1 MRFNYQVSQYK
12 LTKLLWKKVKINL
25 SYKNNQQLISS
36 YKNNMS
42 IYVVVLSEQGKNLTF
57 LKELKENE

>member
-12 LTKLLWKKVKINL
+12 LTKLLWKNVKTNL

-42 IYVVVLSEQGKNLTF
+42 IYVVVLSEQGKNLTL

>member
-1 MRFNYQVSQYK
+1 MRFNYQLSQYK
-12 LTKLLWKKVKINL
+12 LTKLLWKKDKVNL
-25 SYKNNQQLISS
+25 SYKNNQQLISL

>member
-1 MRFNYQVSQYK
+1 MRFNFQVSQYK
-12 LTKLLWKKVKINL
+12 LTILLWKNVKINL

-42 IYVVVLSEQGKNLTF
+42 IYVVVSSEQGKNLTF

>member
-12 LTKLLWKKVKINL
+12 LTKLLWKNVKSNL

-36 YKNNMS
+36 YENNMS

>member
-12 LTKLLWKKVKINL
+12 LTKLLWKNVKVNL
-25 SYKNNQQLISS
+25 SYKNNQQLISTF
-36 YKNNMS
+36 KNNMS
-42 IYVVVLSEQGKNLTF
+42 IYVVVSSEQGKNLTF

>member
-12 LTKLLWKKVKINL
+12 LTKLLWKNVKTNL

>member
-12 LTKLLWKKVKINL
+12 LTKLLWKNVKINL
-25 SYKNNQQLISS
+25 SYKNNQQLILS

>member
-12 LTKLLWKKVKINL
+12 LTKLLWKNVKVNL

-36 YKNNMS
+36 YENNMS
-42 IYVVVLSEQGKNLTF
+42 IYVVVFSEQGKNLTF

>member
-1 MRFNYQVSQYK
+1 MRFNFQVSQHK
-12 LTKLLWKKVKINL
+12 LTKLLWKNVKVNL
-25 SYKNNQQLISS
+25 SYKNNQQKILS

-57 LKELKENE
+57 LKELKDKK

>member
-25 SYKNNQQLISS
+25 SYENNQQLIPS

>member
-12 LTKLLWKKVKINL
+12 LTKLSWKKVKINL

>member
-1 MRFNYQVSQYK
+1 MKNV
-12 LTKLLWKKVKINL
+12 KVNL

-42 IYVVVLSEQGKNLTF
+42 IYVVVLSEQGKNLTL